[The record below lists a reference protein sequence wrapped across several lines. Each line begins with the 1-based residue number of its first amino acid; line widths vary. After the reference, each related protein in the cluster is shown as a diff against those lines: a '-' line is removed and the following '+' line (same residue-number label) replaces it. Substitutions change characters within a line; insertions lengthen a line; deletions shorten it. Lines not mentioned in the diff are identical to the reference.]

1 MFDPVMQQILVLA
14 RQLWGFLAGLLVVV
28 AMLGGLYYV
37 LQGAAGASFGG
48 SRMVSTA
55 VLGMIGLALLVLIG
69 FLLLP
74 QIGAMLRSLQ
84 PPPPF

>member
-1 MFDPVMQQILVLA
+1 MFDPAMNQILALA
-14 RQLWGFLAGLLVVV
+14 RQLWGFLAGLLIVV

-55 VLGMIGLALLVLIG
+55 VLGMIGLALMVLLA
-69 FLLLP
+69 FLFLP
-74 QIGAMLRSLQ
+74 QLGQMLRGLQ